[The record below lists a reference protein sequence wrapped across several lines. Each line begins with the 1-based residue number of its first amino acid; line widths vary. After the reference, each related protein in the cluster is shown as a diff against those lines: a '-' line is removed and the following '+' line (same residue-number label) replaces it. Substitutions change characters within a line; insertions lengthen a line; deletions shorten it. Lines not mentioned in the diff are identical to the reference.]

1 MASRVNMPGATLLAV
16 VLCTGTLGWSAS
28 AQDLTDSEPP
38 AATAQEETQPDP
50 SQAVPSQPT
59 SSTPSESE
67 ALGIGDVLHLKTGG
81 SVRGQV
87 ISRRS
92 GAYAVEI
99 VQGVTINVP
108 VSQVSTI
115 DYDPHTYLEARQI
128 IENARKAKAFDP
140 IASMKLSPQL
150 SSKMNV
156 PISQSSEPLTVPFDN
171 VVGVVEHL
179 GKVCDVKIT
188 VGDGVRNLPAEVL
201 KWEGTI
207 PPTTTLYSLF
217 ADTIIPKYGAHMT
230 IDFQFDQ
237 IVFRL
242 PDAPQGS

>member
-1 MASRVNMPGATLLAV
+1 MGRGFGTTAARIFAG
-16 VLCTGTLGWSAS
+16 VLVTGCAGWPAA
-28 AQDLTDSEPP
+28 AQDDADSEPEAPQEGEAPATAP
-38 AATAQEETQPDP
+38 AAPA
-50 SQAVPSQPT
+50 SA
-59 SSTPSESE
+59 TPSESE
-67 ALGIGDVLHLKTGG
+67 ALGIGDILHLKTGG
-81 SVRGQV
+81 TLRGQV

-99 VQGVTINVP
+99 IDGVSINVP
-108 VSQVSTI
+108 ISQVESI
-115 DYDPHTYLEARQI
+115 DYDPHTYLEARQL
-128 IENARKAKAFDP
+128 IEKARRAKASDP

-156 PISQSSEPLTVPFDN
+156 PISQSSEPLTVPFDT

-188 VGDGVRNLPAEVL
+188 VGDGVRNLPPEVL
-201 KWEGTI
+201 KWEGSI
-207 PPTTTLYSLF
+207 PPKTTLYSLF
-217 ADTIIPKYGAHMT
+217 VDTIIPKYGANMT

-242 PDAPQGS
+242 PDPPAS